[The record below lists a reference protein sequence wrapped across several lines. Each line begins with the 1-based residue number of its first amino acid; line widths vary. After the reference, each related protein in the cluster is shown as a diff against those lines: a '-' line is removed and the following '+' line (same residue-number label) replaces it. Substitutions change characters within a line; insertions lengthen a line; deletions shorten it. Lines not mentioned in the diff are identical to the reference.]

1 MQPLGGT
8 CEVSLLR
15 HRHKVLELSEID
27 AVSLSRYQI
36 DLHD

>member
-27 AVSLSRYQI
+27 AVMLSGYLI
-36 DLHD
+36 ELHD